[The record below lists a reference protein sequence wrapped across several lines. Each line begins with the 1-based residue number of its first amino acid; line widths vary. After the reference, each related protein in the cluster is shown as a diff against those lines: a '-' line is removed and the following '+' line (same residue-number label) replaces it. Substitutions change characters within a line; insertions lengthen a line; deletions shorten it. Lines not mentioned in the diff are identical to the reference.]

1 MHIPAA
7 SYVAYPFLPVK
18 TNVCQDKQTAKR
30 GMQTETHTNRKRES
44 ETERETKQMQLQ
56 RCNSCCTQQRHQ
68 LHPAVVAV
76 DVGGCCF
83 GRHFTQW
90 HSHNQDK
97 CPAAEAATAE
107 VAALATQAAT
117 ATAAAAVACA

>member
-1 MHIPAA
+1 
-7 SYVAYPFLPVK
+7 
-18 TNVCQDKQTAKR
+18 
-30 GMQTETHTNRKRES
+30 
-44 ETERETKQMQLQ
+44 MQLQ

-68 LHPAVVAV
+68 LRPAVVLV

-97 CPAAEAATAE
+97 CPAAEAATAAAAE
-107 VAALATQAAT
+107 VAALATQPAT

>member
-7 SYVAYPFLPVK
+7 SVVAYPFSPVK

-30 GMQTETHTNRKRES
+30 GMQTETNTQTHRERKREW
-44 ETERETKQMQLQ
+44 ETKQMQLQ

-68 LHPAVVAV
+68 LRPAVVVV

-107 VAALATQAAT
+107 VAALATQAA
-117 ATAAAAVACA
+117 AVACA